1 MPISATFYDP
11 DNDERKTTSLGN
23 WESSIF
29 LSWIMQ
35 ILLMEVVQVPVTVG
49 LTLDSTKAGSFYSE
63 ESTLPYSAAGYPW
76 DALEEANNIGDCRLA
91 FNETRQ
97 CIHVMP
103 EVWNG
108 QKHEWIAA
116 LQGKAATE
124 ETEEDEESEG
134 DLSFTGSSGGGY
146 IDPIEGNGQVGK
158 GSWYV
163 PSFAA
168 DRDDSLVSFYGLR
181 GEENRHKLADAFRRP
196 TTWMEY
202 CEEISDSNCTEPDGT
217 AARYPSEE
225 EEESYF
231 AGPGS
236 YVGYFRLTEANNCT
250 LNPTTC
256 VGHIIGPP
264 CTWSTNVDGQLY
276 WNNIVGIAPDGPVE
290 PNGGYNY
297 GPMIEIW
304 RAANWTKSN
313 VVSNLCMVRRWTL
326 FDLCSYMLRESREL
340 KCRQIT
346 HSRIFPRD
354 YFKRC
359 FGGGGQMHV
368 SFTQLRSGH
377 LCLLGS

>member
-1 MPISATFYDP
+1 
-11 DNDERKTTSLGN
+11 
-23 WESSIF
+23 
-29 LSWIMQ
+29 MQ

-49 LTLDSTKAGSFYSE
+49 LTLDSTKGSSFYNE

-76 DALEEANNIGDCRLA
+76 DALEEANRIGDCRNA

-108 QKHEWIAA
+108 QKHEWTAA
-116 LQGKAATE
+116 LQGSIDGDEAEASDAVE
-124 ETEEDEESEG
+124 VDEEANEAESGADDET
-134 DLSFTGSSGGGY
+134 DAAFTGSSGGGY

-163 PSFAA
+163 PSFTA
-168 DRDDSLVSFYGLR
+168 DRDDTLVSFYGLS

-196 TTWMEY
+196 TSWLEY
-202 CEEISDSNCTEPDGT
+202 CEDVSDSNCTEPDGI
-217 AARYPSEE
+217 ASRYPSDESE
-225 EEESYF
+225 QSSYF
-231 AGPGS
+231 AGPDS
-236 YVGYFRLTEANNCT
+236 YIGYFRLTESNNCT

-276 WNNIVGIAPDGPVE
+276 WNNIVGMAPDGPVL

-297 GPMIEIW
+297 GPMIQIW

-313 VVSNLCMVRRWTL
+313 VVSCIII
-326 FDLCSYMLRESREL
+326 LCSVF
-340 KCRQIT
+340 CG
-346 HSRIFPRD
+346 
-354 YFKRC
+354 RC
-359 FGGGGQMHV
+359 FHPISHNLISRANDSLPYMIDV
-368 SFTQLRSGH
+368 LVVASRRM
-377 LCLLGS
+377 